1 MTRKYMADATA
12 RIFDVAVVA
21 RDQMNVEMK
30 DCLAGRGAAVD
41 ADVVAVRIVSL
52 FYLALCDD
60 KRVAQGVPLV
70 RGRFEPSRH
79 VTPWHQ

>member
-1 MTRKYMADATA
+1 MPDATA

-21 RDQMNVEMK
+21 RDQMNVKMK

-41 ADVVAVRIVSL
+41 ADVVAVRIVGL
-52 FYLALCDD
+52 FYLALCER
-60 KRVAQGVPLV
+60 KCIGEGVPLV